1 MGEIIYGYIAAS
13 PFVGVI
19 GLTSAL
25 LREKISETYS
35 TEIKFVGYF
44 TFVLCSPGLILAFV
58 KIYTILFPW
67 Y

>member
-1 MGEIIYGYIAAS
+1 MGEIVYGYIAAS
-13 PFVGVI
+13 PYVGAI
-19 GLTSAL
+19 ALTSAL
-25 LREKISETYS
+25 LRDKISETYS
-35 TEIKFVGYF
+35 TEIKFVGYL